1 MAWASVI
8 DPRVTLL
15 GLLAVLI
22 ALRVPIAFALGL
34 ASLAVVWQLG
44 LPPLIVAQRMAAGV
58 NAFPLLAIPFFIL
71 AGNLMV
77 EGGVARRLVALARLL
92 VGRIPGGQGMVNVV
106 DSMLFGGISGS
117 AVADVAATGSI
128 DIPLMVQAGYDRG
141 LAVALTVASSTQ
153 GIIIPPSHNAVIYS
167 MAAGG
172 VSIGALFLAGYI
184 PGILVGLSLMLTVYV
199 LAVRH
204 RYPRFPLPGWREA
217 ARIVADGLLGLL
229 TGVII
234 IGGIVLGVFTA
245 TEAAAVGALYA
256 LVLGVAVY
264 RELNLHRLWKALR
277 RSVRTTALV
286 AFIIATS
293 SAFAWLM
300 AYLRIPAALSEWLP
314 GVTQSRVVLLLMV
327 NLLLLVLGAIMDM
340 APLIVVV
347 TPILLPVARA
357 YGVDPV
363 HFGIILLLNLG
374 VGLSTPPVG
383 TALFV
388 GCGVGRVSIEEA
400 SRNMLYFWPAMLAVL
415 LLVTFA
421 PDLVLWLPR
430 AFGLVG
436 S

>member
-1 MAWASVI
+1 MGWVSSV
-8 DPRVTLL
+8 DPRVTLV
-15 GLLAVLI
+15 GLFIVLV

-34 ASLAVVWQLG
+34 ASLATAWQLG

-58 NAFPLLAIPFFIL
+58 NSFPLLAIPFFIL

-77 EGGVARRLVALARLL
+77 EGGVARRLVAFARLL

-128 DIPLMVQAGYDRG
+128 DIPMMVQAGYDRG

-172 VSIGALFLAGYI
+172 VSIGALFLAGYV
-184 PGILVGLSLMLTVYV
+184 PGILLGVALMATVYV
-199 LAVRH
+199 LALR
-204 RYPRFPLPGWREA
+204 RNYPRFSRPPWREA
-217 ARIVADGLLGLL
+217 VRIVADGVLGLM

-234 IGGIVLGVFTA
+234 IGGIVFGIVTA
-245 TEAAAVGALYA
+245 TEAAVLGALYA
-256 LVLGVAVY
+256 ALLGVAVY
-264 RELNLHRLWKALR
+264 RELDLVRLWRAIR
-277 RSVRTTALV
+277 QSVRTTALV

-300 AYLRIPAALSEWLP
+300 AYLRIPAALSEWLL
-314 GVTQSRVVLLLMV
+314 GLTDSRVAVLLLINV
-327 NLLLLVLGAIMDM
+327 ILLALGCIMDM
-340 APLIVVV
+340 APLIVIV

-363 HFGIILLLNLG
+363 HFGIILLLSLG
-374 VGLSTPPVG
+374 IGLSTPPVG

-400 SRNMLYFWPAMLAVL
+400 SRNLLYFWPAMLAM
-415 LLVTFA
+415 LLVVTFV

-430 AFGLVG
+430 MFGLVG
-436 S
+436 